1 MKDSRIAI
9 VGAGICGLA
18 VGNLLSRAG
27 HDVVL
32 YERVEKPQ
40 SLGAG
45 LLRVDC

>member
-1 MKDSRIAI
+1 LKDSRIAI